1 MEIEKSLKKKEA
13 VALLK
18 DITKA
23 LESGTAQTIKV
34 GKLTVELAKKVD
46 ISLEYEVDED
56 ETEFE
61 IEFNWSKAKR
71 SRKGKFQVFTGA
83 DEQWYFRLRAPNGE
97 VILASEGYH
106 IEQGARGGID
116 AVRKNAQPEQFEI
129 RESRAGQ
136 PYFVLKAKNNQIIGT
151 SQMYKRRASCN
162 KGIKSV
168 INYAAEA
175 KTSLDEAKI

>member
-1 MEIEKSLKKKEA
+1 MEIEKTLKKKEA

-18 DITKA
+18 DIVEA
-23 LESGTAQTIKV
+23 LESGTAKTIKV
-34 GKLTVELAKKVD
+34 GKLNVELPKKVD
-46 ISLEYEVDED
+46 ISLEYEVEDD

-71 SRKGKFQVFTGA
+71 SSNGKFEVFTGA
-83 DEQWYFRLRAPNGE
+83 DDQWYFRLKAPNGE

-106 IEQGARGGID
+106 TEQGALGGIE
-116 AVRKNAQPEQFEI
+116 AVRKNAEPEQFEI

-136 PYFVLKAKNNQIIGT
+136 PYFVLKAKNNRVIGT

-162 KGIKSV
+162 KGKKAVIK
-168 INYAAEA
+168 YAPEAEE
-175 KTSLDEAKI
+175 SLDEA

>member
-1 MEIEKSLKKKEA
+1 MEIEKTLKRKEA

-18 DITKA
+18 DIVEA

-34 GKLTVELAKKVD
+34 GKLNVELPKKVD

-71 SRKGKFQVFTGA
+71 SRTGKFEVFTGA

-106 IEQGARGGID
+106 TEQGALGGIE
-116 AVRKNAQPEQFEI
+116 AVKKNAQPEQFEI

-136 PYFVLKAKNNQIIGT
+136 PYFVLKAKNNRVIGT
-151 SQMYKRRASCN
+151 SQMYKRLASCN
-162 KGIKSV
+162 KGKKSV
-168 INYAAEA
+168 IKYAPEAE
-175 KTSLDEAKI
+175 TSLDEA

>member
-18 DITKA
+18 DIAKA
-23 LESGTAQTIKV
+23 LESGTAKTVKV
-34 GKLTVELAKKVD
+34 GELTVELPKKMD
-46 ISLEYEVDED
+46 ISLEYEVEDD

-106 IEQGARGGID
+106 TEQGALGGID
-116 AVRKNAQPEQFEI
+116 AVRKNAQPEQIEI

-136 PYFVLKAKNNQIIGT
+136 PYFVLKAKNNRVIGT

-162 KGIKSV
+162 KGMKSV
-168 INYAAEA
+168 IKYAPEAEE
-175 KTSLDEAKI
+175 SLEEA

>member
-18 DITKA
+18 DIAKA
-23 LESGTAQTIKV
+23 LESNAAKTIEV
-34 GKLTVELAKKVD
+34 GKLTVELPKKVD

-61 IEFNWSKAKR
+61 IEFNWPKAKR

-97 VILASEGYH
+97 VILASEGYQT
-106 IEQGARGGID
+106 EQGALGGIE

-136 PYFVLKAKNNQIIGT
+136 HYFVLKAKNNRVIGT

-168 INYAAEA
+168 IKYAPEAEE
-175 KTSLDEAKI
+175 SLDEA